1 MTNSSLVLP
10 CDRQAMFLV
19 TIWLEVTLFSTF
31 NSFGKLV
38 EQWLKVKTTACTAI
52 NIKTSKQAPDHKGTK
67 WRRPE
72 PQLSWYWKL
81 RTFCWTKQSWS
92 KVRLFSVLSSVQL
105 NQYSQFSHKKIVKK
119 KQVNKNSQIFYL
131 KVIAY

>member
-1 MTNSSLVLP
+1 MTSSSLVLP
-10 CDRQAMFLV
+10 CDRQAIFLV

-31 NSFGKLV
+31 SSFEKLV
-38 EQWLKVKTTACTAI
+38 EQGLEVITTACTAI
-52 NIKTSKQAPDHKGTK
+52 NIKTSKQAPDHKATK

-92 KVRLFSVLSSVQL
+92 KVRLFSVLSTLWLSSLQL
-105 NQYSQFSHKKIVKK
+105 NQFSQFS
-119 KQVNKNSQIFYL
+119 QKNREKEDTNSKHYP
-131 KVIAY
+131 Y